1 MKTSHDPRHVR
12 RQHIVQELF
21 KIEFHPQSVSEVTQ
35 HILDQK
41 SLLDAVIQKAA
52 PEYPI
57 EKINR
62 VDLAILR
69 LAAYELLIEKKEP
82 VNVII
87 DEAVELGKEF
97 GGEKSPA
104 FINGALGNIV
114 SHEQSSNHNQS

>member
-1 MKTSHDPRHVR
+1 MKTSQDPRHIK
-12 RQHIVQELF
+12 RQRTVQELF
-21 KIEFHPQSVSEVTQ
+21 KIEFHQQPISDRAKLVLENKDRIDSA
-35 HILDQK
+35 IR
-41 SLLDAVIQKAA
+41 AAA

-69 LAAYELLIEKKEP
+69 LAIYELLIEKKEP

-97 GGEKSPA
+97 GGESSPS
-104 FINGALGNIV
+104 FINGALGTIV
-114 SHEQSSNHNQS
+114 THANTSENQ